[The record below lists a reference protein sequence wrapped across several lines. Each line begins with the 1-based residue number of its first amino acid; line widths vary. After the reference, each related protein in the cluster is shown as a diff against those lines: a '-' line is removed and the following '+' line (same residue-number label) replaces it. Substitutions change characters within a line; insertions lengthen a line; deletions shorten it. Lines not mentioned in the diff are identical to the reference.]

1 MSVWEAIKFV
11 TSGLTLVA
19 FVAAVASWLLKSR
32 QDSLGQLI
40 KLANKK
46 DLPGILDTY
55 LRGAKI
61 ETTGLSPEGK
71 ERVAL
76 ETIYALSKRYRQNT
90 LVISFIAML
99 VAAVAGLSI
108 LRGNE
113 LHPPKQTDLFR
124 MIIGIVM
131 LEENEDHH
139 HFMTA
144 KMSITNSGSNAL
156 LVNATRLGVLATS
169 MANGSVITKWFELMT
184 GKQLP
189 SGAIVPLELVNTE
202 VSQWEQGGVPVST
215 PPSLITHYFK
225 FMVQVQVTDG
235 KSGKTSLL
243 DIDMPRPVSMNCLDH
258 HACIAVFE
266 LNVPGRRASHETC
279 TALPAQTGFEL
290 KCEVQEESEV
300 AGPGGE

>member
-19 FVAAVASWLLKSR
+19 FVAAAASWLLKSR
-32 QDSLGQLI
+32 QDSVGQLI

-46 DLPGILDTY
+46 DLPSILDTY

-76 ETIYALSKRYRQNT
+76 ETIYALSQRYRQNT
-90 LVISFIAML
+90 LVIGFIAML

-113 LHPPKQTDLFR
+113 PHPPKQTDLFR
-124 MIIGIVM
+124 MIIDIVM

-139 HFMTA
+139 QSMTA

-156 LVNATRLGVLATS
+156 LVNFTRLGVLATV
-169 MANGSVITKWFELMT
+169 ANGSVITKWFELMT
-184 GKQLP
+184 DEQLP
-189 SGAIVPLELVNTE
+189 SGAIVPLGLENTE
-202 VSQWEQGGVPVST
+202 VSQWEQGAVPAST
-215 PPSLITHYFK
+215 PPSLNTNSFD
-225 FMVQVQVTDG
+225 FMVQVKVTDG
-235 KSGKTSLL
+235 KSGKTTLL
-243 DIDMPRPVSMNCLDH
+243 DIDMPRPLRMNCYH
-258 HACIAVFE
+258 SCIAVFE

-290 KCEVQEESEV
+290 KCEVQEEREV
-300 AGPGGE
+300 AGRAREDE